1 MPTEIHNRNVYLSLM
16 RRSFYDKAW
25 FMKNLPTDV
34 KTIIDFGGGS
44 GEFAGFCQNITGDQV
59 NYIVIDNDPKFLSI
73 ADSKFETFE
82 SLDLAMKNNAFN
94 PKTTLLVL
102 SSVIHEVYS
111 YADVKTFW
119 NDVQTAKC
127 KYIAIRDMTY
137 DYDSTSGFNLG
148 LNDFK
153 LYKMAQLIRSRLEAI
168 CPEKLKMF
176 EETKIGIFNQK
187 ILDVDVKRP
196 NLKNLLHFMLKYR
209 YDENFEREVKENY
222 MPLSNIEL
230 VCKLH
235 QLGYDTSSK
244 LTKLKFLIDTWLK
257 ELKLENP
264 KDEIECAAVA
274 WIRGI
279 NTHLKCFGTL
289 N

>member
-1 MPTEIHNRNVYLSLM
+1 
-16 RRSFYDKAW
+16 
-25 FMKNLPTDV
+25 
-34 KTIIDFGGGS
+34 
-44 GEFAGFCQNITGDQV
+44 
-59 NYIVIDNDPKFLSI
+59 
-73 ADSKFETFE
+73 
-82 SLDLAMKNNAFN
+82 
-94 PKTTLLVL
+94 
-102 SSVIHEVYS
+102 
-111 YADVKTFW
+111 
-119 NDVQTAKC
+119 
-127 KYIAIRDMTY
+127 
-137 DYDSTSGFNLG
+137 
-148 LNDFK
+148 
-153 LYKMAQLIRSRLEAI
+153 MAQLIRSRLEAI

-264 KDEIECAAVA
+264 KDEIECAAVS